1 MIKWVQIKLF
11 RFKRRNNVY
20 YSLYM
25 NHYIRIVKIYDWD
38 DWVWEVADA
47 ASNNRFGT
55 SNYDVRQFV
64 KRQGRVK

>member
-1 MIKWVQIKLF
+1 MGKWLKIKLF

-20 YSLYM
+20 YSHYI

-38 DWVWEVADA
+38 DWVWEITNA

-64 KRQGRVK
+64 KGEGGK